1 MPATGDRKPPKATE
15 DLLLVQERQ
24 LRERIKE
31 LNCLFTI
38 AELAGD
44 ADRTLPEL
52 LQGTVDR
59 LPLGWQ
65 FPEIACARLVL
76 EGLEF
81 KTTNF
86 GEPCVSFSAAV
97 QVNGQT
103 KGSLELGYLEE
114 KVWGEAGP
122 FLREEKNLLEAAAKT
137 AGRMIERKQAEAAL
151 RESEKR
157 FRVLFEQAAVGVAQ
171 IETASGRFVGINRR
185 YCEIAGYSEEEMKAL
200 TFQEITHPEDLRA
213 DLENMRR
220 LSNGEIREFTMEKR
234 YFHKSGRIVWVTLT
248 VSPMWAPGE
257 PPDFHIAV
265 VQDISARKHFEE
277 RVHGLSQQLLRGQEE
292 ERRRISRELH
302 DGIGQNLSAIKVGLD
317 SQVLNKL
324 EWPAETKEKA
334 QALSRLLGETIEGL
348 RDMAHTLRPAGLEQL
363 GLVKAVIQFC
373 EEFEAKNRIAVDLVT
388 AGIDD
393 RALDY
398 DTRIALYRL
407 VQEGLINIK
416 KHAEATRA
424 SIRLV
429 SSFPNLILRIEDDG
443 CGFDVK
449 KRKEAGGVEK
459 RLGLSSME
467 ERVSLLAGLM
477 KIESQ
482 PGRGTRIAIEI
493 PVANPFLGEGHGD

>member
-1 MPATGDRKPPKATE
+1 MPASGDRQPPKTTE

-31 LNCLFTI
+31 LNCLFAI

-44 ADRTLPEL
+44 AHRTLPEL

-86 GEPCVSFSAAV
+86 GEPCVSFSADV

-103 KGSLELGYLEE
+103 QGFLELGYLEE
-114 KVWGEAGP
+114 KVWGEPGP
-122 FLREEKNLLEAAAKT
+122 FLREEKNLLEAIAKT

-171 IETASGRFVGINRR
+171 IETATGRFVGINRR

-234 YFHKSGRIVWVTLT
+234 YFHKNGRIVWVTLT
-248 VSPMWAPGE
+248 VSPLWAPGE
-257 PPDFHIAV
+257 APDFHVAV

-302 DGIGQNLSAIKVGLD
+302 DGIGQKFFGDQSRIGEPGVEQVGVVSGD
-317 SQVLNKL
+317 QRKG
-324 EWPAETKEKA
+324 P
-334 QALSRLLGETIEGL
+334 GFITI
-348 RDMAHTLRPAGLEQL
+348 AG
-363 GLVKAVIQFC
+363 G
-373 EEFEAKNRIAVDLVT
+373 
-388 AGIDD
+388 DD
-393 RALDY
+393 R
-398 DTRIALYRL
+398 
-407 VQEGLINIK
+407 
-416 KHAEATRA
+416 RA
-424 SIRLV
+424 
-429 SSFPNLILRIEDDG
+429 
-443 CGFDVK
+443 
-449 KRKEAGGVEK
+449 AGYGPHPPPR
-459 RLGLSSME
+459 RLGAIG
-467 ERVSLLAGLM
+467 AG
-477 KIESQ
+477 Q
-482 PGRGTRIAIEI
+482 GRH
-493 PVANPFLGEGHGD
+493 PVL